1 MKGNRPKKQVNEALP
16 QIEVIKHERNYEVR
30 FNFTTHAAT
39 DDTPESFNYEYV
51 KVPYLTKKAV
61 KVAMIR
67 TRYPDFND
75 ELSIINNKE
84 SGAQSDLDAYSDY
97 QQFRMFAETKANDA
111 INAQI

>member
-16 QIEVIKHERNYEVR
+16 QIEVIKHEQNHEVR
-30 FNFTTHAAT
+30 YNFSTLEAT
-39 DDTPESFNYEYV
+39 EETPESFNYEYV

-61 KVAMIR
+61 KVAIIR

-75 ELSIINNKE
+75 ELSVINNKE
-84 SGAQSDLDAYSDY
+84 SGVQSDLDAYSDY

-111 INAQI
+111 INAEV